1 MLGLLDSDEHLIRRA
16 LEGSARAWTK
26 LVQRYERKVY
36 NHALRLAGNPE
47 DALDLMQDAFL
58 AAYRNLPNFR
68 GEGAF
73 PAWLMR
79 IAGNRALDFL
89 RRRQLTRQHFAED
102 AEEAMEQVAGGTTP
116 FEQLADAQKRGHVLE
131 LLQRLPAEQRL
142 VLELKFFQDLTFEE
156 IAAQMRIPVNTAK
169 TRMYAGLSRL
179 RGHVEMS
186 HAL

>member
-1 MLGLLDSDEHLIRRA
+1 MFGLLDDDEHLIRRA
-16 LEGSARAWTK
+16 LEGSAKAWTK

-36 NHALRLAGNPE
+36 NQALRLTGNAD
-47 DALDLMQDAFL
+47 DAMDLMQDAFL
-58 AAYRNLPNFR
+58 AAYRNLPNYR

-73 PAWLMR
+73 PAWLLR

-89 RRRQLTRQHFAED
+89 RRRQLTRQHFED
-102 AEEAMEQVAGGTTP
+102 DGEEAMVQIAGGETP
-116 FEQLADAQKRGHVLE
+116 FEQLAEAQKRGHVLE

-169 TRMYAGLSRL
+169 TRLYTGLSRL